1 MVNAKFGGMYASFFR
16 ALDEY
21 GNHAILTHDIVNAQ
35 ADVLV
40 VPMGGGQEYDS
51 LQAIRRFTGPVVLY
65 VPPASMWFDPD
76 LLSRLQGKVLFAYGT
91 DASTFSPQSYSR
103 LGIRYH
109 CIPFA
114 SDPEIM
120 KPLNIPRLFDIVF
133 VGSLDHAPHRLLFLE
148 PLLKSLGSR
157 NFLFIGS
164 GWQKY
169 GIPEQLVAWGPLLNA
184 IYNLG
189 RVCINIHT
197 DEQSQGENQ
206 GIDLNNRVFDLA
218 MAGCCQVCDNPDAI
232 KRCFDE
238 NEVATAKN
246 PEDWVEQVFSILDD
260 PARAESM
267 RQNAFRRAMRDHTW
281 HQRAGEFLEIL
292 EPLYARWQPDK
303 VGTLTTPVRIMLA
316 EGNRRVKRCIYPR
329 VKELRAK
336 AERRFS
342 WK

>member
-133 VGSLDHAPHRLLFLE
+133 VGSLDHAPHPTHPPHRGVHSAYSTMLRD
-148 PLLKSLGSR
+148 PLKGFEGGQALIFTAE
-157 NFLFIGS
+157 NAAH
-164 GWQKY
+164 Q
-169 GIPEQLVAWGPLLNA
+169 GPLRTRTGMLPPKKKSGDSC
-184 IYNLG
+184 Y
-189 RVCINIHT
+189 
-197 DEQSQGENQ
+197 
-206 GIDLNNRVFDLA
+206 
-218 MAGCCQVCDNPDAI
+218 
-232 KRCFDE
+232 
-238 NEVATAKN
+238 AK
-246 PEDWVEQVFSILDD
+246 I
-260 PARAESM
+260 A
-267 RQNAFRRAMRDHTW
+267 
-281 HQRAGEFLEIL
+281 
-292 EPLYARWQPDK
+292 
-303 VGTLTTPVRIMLA
+303 
-316 EGNRRVKRCIYPR
+316 
-329 VKELRAK
+329 KEK
-336 AERRFS
+336 
-342 WK
+342 